1 MAGGFPSAPP
11 HAKTGDVIS
20 HIPGSF
26 CLEFVE
32 PRLFYLA
39 VTVTPAVSNQLLSL
53 PLKART
59 V

>member
-11 HAKTGDVIS
+11 HAKTGDVRD

-32 PRLFYLA
+32 PRLSYFA
-39 VTVTPAVSNQLLSL
+39 VTVTPAVSNQLALA